1 MFVCYA
7 HKDSSVVFSD
17 IEELNRN
24 GVNIWYDEGIEAGSS
39 WRGGIATAIT
49 GANKFLFFVSKSS
62 LASTHCLREVDYAL
76 NHNIDIIPIYLD
88 NTPLPAELDLSLSRV
103 QALFRD
109 RDPRYIEHLLTPL
122 LDGKSA
128 AQPSKPT
135 RKFESRKLGITITVS
150 LCLILAIAWTQR
162 ESLIGTDVKGSA
174 TADSVDA
181 FGPYLQGLE
190 LMKRWDKGENLGDAI
205 QLFERAAELNP
216 DFALAYARLAEALR
230 MRYALTGKISWLD
243 DAANAAA
250 TAQGLNPDLAAV
262 QVAIGK
268 VHLAKGN
275 MEIAHAALQK
285 AMDIDPYNPES
296 NRAIATMYA
305 RQGRAE
311 DAEAAFRKAIAL
323 DPENLLSL
331 DAYAHFLSDQSRL
344 DEAAKQW
351 QDALA
356 LAPDHYAVLVNLGAT
371 FADTGQVGE
380 SVTIYKR
387 AIEIKPNYMA
397 YVNLAIAYHDSGH
410 YSAAVTAL
418 EEALSIDDVD
428 WLAWGNL
435 AFVYAHKNGL
445 DQQTIDT
452 FEKAIELAED
462 ARKQY
467 PRDPFVHSDLAM
479 YYATTDQPE
488 LAIQRLET
496 ALTLSPNSGEVAA
509 AAAEAYETIGQRE
522 KALVLLKTA
531 LDLGYS
537 MRRLQSNNALDELML
552 DPRMQ

>member
-1 MFVCYA
+1 
-7 HKDSSVVFSD
+7 
-17 IEELNRN
+17 
-24 GVNIWYDEGIEAGSS
+24 
-39 WRGGIATAIT
+39 
-49 GANKFLFFVSKSS
+49 
-62 LASTHCLREVDYAL
+62 
-76 NHNIDIIPIYLD
+76 
-88 NTPLPAELDLSLSRV
+88 
-103 QALFRD
+103 
-109 RDPRYIEHLLTPL
+109 
-122 LDGKSA
+122 
-128 AQPSKPT
+128 
-135 RKFESRKLGITITVS
+135 
-150 LCLILAIAWTQR
+150 
-162 ESLIGTDVKGSA
+162 
-174 TADSVDA
+174 
-181 FGPYLQGLE
+181 
-190 LMKRWDKGENLGDAI
+190 
-205 QLFERAAELNP
+205 
-216 DFALAYARLAEALR
+216 
-230 MRYALTGKISWLD
+230 
-243 DAANAAA
+243 
-250 TAQGLNPDLAAV
+250 
-262 QVAIGK
+262 
-268 VHLAKGN
+268 
-275 MEIAHAALQK
+275 
-285 AMDIDPYNPES
+285 
-296 NRAIATMYA
+296 
-305 RQGRAE
+305 
-311 DAEAAFRKAIAL
+311 
-323 DPENLLSL
+323 
-331 DAYAHFLSDQSRL
+331 
-344 DEAAKQW
+344 
-351 QDALA
+351 
-356 LAPDHYAVLVNLGAT
+356 
-371 FADTGQVGE
+371 
-380 SVTIYKR
+380 
-387 AIEIKPNYMA
+387 MA